1 MCAFLHGLMR
11 AGMRVFVRECVCLPV
26 RACMFVPV
34 RACMFMRVRA
44 CVRLQASFLQSVKE
58 LAQQAGLSLARK
70 DAAAPVRCCNGP
82 PV

>member
-1 MCAFLHGLMR
+1 MCAFARMHGLMR
-11 AGMRVFVRECVCLPV
+11 AGMRACVRECVCLPV
-26 RACMFVPV
+26 RACTF
-34 RACMFMRVRA
+34 ARVRA

-58 LAQQAGLSLARK
+58 LAQQAGLSLARN